1 MNNNTGFNE
10 MFKKIEISTR
20 NKVRM
25 RPDELRLAKTKN
37 DGPFSRFV
45 FSQEL
50 TDALPWIANDRVDLY
65 QASKNLFAVA
75 PDNNGLLTL
84 KLCKNKKSSN
94 FQIYSMDLCKTLNS
108 ITNAV
113 EFSGWVEGDKLFFK
127 TK

>member
-1 MNNNTGFNE
+1 MNTNKFDAL
-10 MFKKIEISTR
+10 FKKVIVKSNNRGISVAPDA
-20 NKVRM
+20 VRLL
-25 RPDELRLAKTKN
+25 RSNTDSPLNRFTISKEL
-37 DGPFSRFV
+37 S
-45 FSQEL
+45 EL
-50 TDALPWIANDRVDLY
+50 LPWSENEKLDLY

-84 KLCKNKKSSN
+84 KLGKNKKSSN

>member
-1 MNNNTGFNE
+1 MNNNAGFNE

-65 QASKNLFAVA
+65 QASKNLFALVPA
-75 PDNNGLLTL
+75 KAGLLTL
-84 KLCKNKKSSN
+84 KSNGRTFRINNTNLC
-94 FQIYSMDLCKTLNS
+94 ITLKALTQATS
-108 ITNAV
+108 
-113 EFSGWVEGDKLFFK
+113 FSGWVDDDKLFFK
-127 TK
+127 ANK

>member
-1 MNNNTGFNE
+1 MNTNKFDAL
-10 MFKKIEISTR
+10 FKKVIVKSSNRCIFVAPDAVRLLRSNTDSPLNRFTIS
-20 NKVRM
+20 K
-25 RPDELRLAKTKN
+25 EL
-37 DGPFSRFV
+37 S
-45 FSQEL
+45 EL
-50 TDALPWIANDRVDLY
+50 LPWSENEKLDLY